1 MVRRLRCGGG
11 GRIFS
16 YAEEENARCDETPF
30 CAAEFTMSREK
41 GSRLS
46 LLLRASSNRSVRRK
60 LLRNEEIVGFENH
73 TVESR
78 NEVRKMWRIADSD
91 CMTVFPDHTPL
102 DLAQAAKDTMNST
115 VS

>member
-1 MVRRLRCGGG
+1 MLAVTIDVDSMTTFG
-11 GRIFS
+11 S
-16 YAEEENARCDETPF
+16 VDETPF